1 MGCDCA
7 PHHSLGRR
15 AHWPAAPL
23 AYGAGGRRAPCA
35 PSWPT
40 GAVSLGTP
48 RPCRRWRTRLES
60 GCFSESRIPKGVEP
74 MEPKPEGYSGK
85 PPCLPVRKGERA
97 LPGLSTCG
105 WAFFRGLPRG
115 FGMPGITF
123 APAAPDALWARR
135 LADPPSE
142 LSEMEPAPAPDRP
155 IGGLH
160 DVSSTFPWFG
170 LSSPPRLRGG
180 GPYPVSYTHLRAH

>member
-1 MGCDCA
+1 MG
-7 PHHSLGRR
+7 LF
-15 AHWPAAPL
+15 
-23 AYGAGGRRAPCA
+23 
-35 PSWPT
+35 SWP
-40 GAVSLGTP
+40 
-48 RPCRRWRTRLES
+48 
-60 GCFSESRIPKGVEP
+60 
-74 MEPKPEGYSGK
+74 
-85 PPCLPVRKGERA
+85 
-97 LPGLSTCG
+97 
-105 WAFFRGLPRG
+105 PRG

-142 LSEMEPAPAPDRP
+142 LSEMEPALAPDRP

-180 GPYPVSYTHLRAH
+180 GPHRARGAASGACRLRLGKRRQARPTDRRH